1 MSFFSGSPLATHKH
15 RASEAASEILAR
27 DEEYLLPV
35 YARYPVVMERGEGCR
50 LFDVDGNEY
59 LDMMGGLGVNALG
72 HAHPRMLEAIA
83 EQAAKIVHL
92 SPQFSNKWASLL
104 AQQLCELAGMAAAF
118 FSTGGSEAVEGALK
132 LARTYGR
139 QQGGTK
145 KFEIVALRA
154 SYHGRTFGSMSVTG
168 QEKYSADFGPG
179 LPGVRFVDR
188 DDLGELRSAVT
199 DTTCA
204 ILLEPVLGEGGV
216 HVLSNE
222 FLAEARRLAD
232 RHHALLIFDEIQ
244 SGLGRTGEWF
254 AYTKSGVQPDALI
267 LGKPLGGGIPLSALL
282 VDQRLFHSFGMAK
295 HGSTLGGTPLA
306 CRLGVEFLAVMQDEE
321 ILANVRRTGARLLE
335 RLERLA
341 AEYDEVIEI
350 RGEGLMWGVEL
361 SVPARPIAEEGL
373 RRGVMFNVVQ
383 GNVLRFLPPLILTEA
398 EVDEAMDVLEMVFGQ
413 RFAAKSAVEAR
424 VAHVA

>member
-1 MSFFSGSPLATHKH
+1 VQTQDRGTSKV
-15 RASEAASEILAR
+15 ASEILAR

-50 LFDVDGNEY
+50 LFDVDGNKY

-72 HAHPRMLEAIA
+72 HAHPRMMAA
-83 EQAAKIVHL
+83 TTEQAGLLVHL

-104 AQQLCELAGMAAAF
+104 AERLCSLSGMAGAF

-139 QQGGTK
+139 QTGGAQK
-145 KFEIVALRA
+145 LEIVALYGG
-154 SYHGRTFGSMSVTG
+154 YHGRTFGSMSVTG
-168 QEKYSADFGPG
+168 QSKYSADFGPG
-179 LPGVRFVDR
+179 LGGVRFVDR
-188 DDLGELRSAVT
+188 NSIEELRAAVT
-199 DTTCA
+199 PATCA
-204 ILLEPVLGEGGV
+204 ILVEPVLGEGGV
-216 HVLSNE
+216 HFLSAD

-232 RHHALLIFDEIQ
+232 ANGAVLIFDEIQ
-244 SGLGRTGEWF
+244 SGLGRTGQWF
-254 AYTKSGVQPDALI
+254 AYTKTGVTPDALI

-282 VDQRLFHSFGMAK
+282 VNKALFDSFGMAK
-295 HGSTLGGTPLA
+295 HGSTLGGTPLG
-306 CRLGVEFLAVMQDEE
+306 CRLGCEFLSVMEDEN
-321 ILANVRRTGARLLE
+321 ILANTRKSGKLLG
-335 RLERLA
+335 ERLA
-341 AEYDEVIEI
+341 RLANEYDEVLEV

-398 EVDEAMDVLEMVFGQ
+398 QVDEAMDVLEAIFEDK
-413 RFAAKSAVEAR
+413 FARKSIAESQ
-424 VAHVA
+424 VANVA

>member
-1 MSFFSGSPLATHKH
+1 MSLFGDRPVEREDRGSSK
-15 RASEAASEILAR
+15 AASEILAR

-50 LFDVDGNEY
+50 LIDVDGNEY

-72 HAHPRMLEAIA
+72 HAHARMLAA
-83 EQAAKIVHL
+83 MTEQAGMLVHL
-92 SPQFSNKWASLL
+92 SPQFSNQWASLL
-104 AQQLCELAGMAAAF
+104 AEKLCGMAGMAGAF

-139 QQGGTK
+139 QTGGDDK
-145 KFEIVALRA
+145 IEIVALYGG
-154 SYHGRTFGSMSVTG
+154 YHGRTFGSMSVTG
-168 QEKYSADFGPG
+168 QSKYSEDFGPG
-179 LPGVRFVDR
+179 LGGVRFVNRNDVSA
-188 DDLGELRSAVT
+188 LRATVSPK
-199 DTTCA
+199 TCA
-204 ILLEPVLGEGGV
+204 ILLEPVLGEGGI
-216 HVLSNE
+216 HFLSKD

-232 RHHALLIFDEIQ
+232 ANGAILIFDEIQ

-254 AYTKSGVQPDALI
+254 AYTKSGVTPDALI

-282 VDQRLFHSFGMAK
+282 VNKALFDSFGMAK
-295 HGSTLGGTPLA
+295 HGSTLGGTPLG
-306 CRLGVEFLAVMQDEE
+306 CRLGCEFLSVMEDEG
-321 ILANVRRTGARLLE
+321 ILANVRKSGMRLGE

-341 AEYDEVIEI
+341 SEYDEVLEV

-373 RRGVMFNVVQ
+373 RRGIMFNVVQ

-398 EVDEAMDVLEMVFGQ
+398 QVDEALDVLDALFEE
-413 RFAAKSAVEAR
+413 RFARKNVVEAQ
-424 VAHVA
+424 VANVA

>member
-1 MSFFSGSPLATHKH
+1 MSLLGAR
-15 RASEAASEILAR
+15 RAVDPSRGASKAASDILAR

-72 HAHPRMLEAIA
+72 HAHPRMLAA
-83 EQAAKIVHL
+83 TTEQAAILVHL
-92 SPQFSNKWASLL
+92 SPQFSNRWASLL
-104 AQQLCELAGMAAAF
+104 AEKLCTMAGMAGAF

-139 QQGGTK
+139 QTGAPDK
-145 KFEIVALRA
+145 IEIVALYGG
-154 SYHGRTFGSMSVTG
+154 YHGRTFGSMSVTG
-168 QEKYSADFGPG
+168 QSKYSEDFGPG
-179 LPGVRFVDR
+179 LSGVRFVNRNDVAA
-188 DDLGELRSAVT
+188 LRGVVT
-199 DTTCA
+199 RKTCA

-216 HVLSNE
+216 HFLSAE

-232 RHHALLIFDEIQ
+232 ANGAILIFDEIQ

-254 AYTKSGVQPDALI
+254 AHTKAGVTPDALI

-282 VDQRLFHSFGMAK
+282 VNEALFDSFGMAK
-295 HGSTLGGTPLA
+295 HGSTLGGTPLG
-306 CRLGVEFLAVMQDEE
+306 CRLGCEFLSVMEDEDV
-321 ILANVRRTGARLLE
+321 LANARKSGARLGE

-341 AEYDEVIEI
+341 NEYDEVLEV
-350 RGEGLMWGVEL
+350 RGEGLMWGLEL

-373 RRGVMFNVVQ
+373 RRGVMFNVTQ
-383 GNVLRFLPPLILTEA
+383 SNVLRFLPPLILTEA
-398 EVDEAMDVLEMVFGQ
+398 QVDEAMDVLDAVFSEHFVRKTVG
-413 RFAAKSAVEAR
+413 EAR
-424 VAHVA
+424 VASVA